1 MVEKQ
6 LAIEAG
12 EGVGRWRGA
21 FGEEQ
26 MSMDTNEH
34 FHTNFLTHIFL
45 VNIAQKVNSNVEN
58 IYDILAILLLQ
69 EARH

>member
-1 MVEKQ
+1 
-6 LAIEAG
+6 
-12 EGVGRWRGA
+12 
-21 FGEEQ
+21 

-45 VNIAQKVNSNVEN
+45 VNVAQKVNSNVEN